1 MMQPP
6 LSQVPGV
13 YHRRL
18 GDFVVTALSDGYVDA
33 GFEVMRN
40 ITPDEARA
48 ILARDFRRSPPRIAV
63 NAFAVHA
70 KGRLIL
76 IETGS
81 GASMGPTAGWLPR
94 NLAAA
99 GIDPAHVDTI
109 LLTHMHP
116 DHSNGLADE
125 SGKACFESAEV
136 VAHENEIAHWFDDGR
151 MATAT
156 ERQRIRYFEA
166 ARRQLAPYRNRVRR
180 IGAGEVVPGIT
191 AIPIPGHTPGH
202 TAYLIESAGEALIVW
217 GDTVHVP
224 EIQVARPDVTMEFDT
239 DPGAAAARRRR
250 IFDMAATDGL
260 LIGGMHVHF
269 PGFARLTRRD
279 GGYALVP
286 EAWAFEVGDPTG

>member
-1 MMQPP
+1 MRQPP
-6 LSQVPGV
+6 AHQVPGI

-33 GFEVMRN
+33 GLEVMRD
-40 ITPDEARA
+40 ITPDAATE

-63 NAFAVHA
+63 NAFAVYA
-70 KGRLIL
+70 NGRLIL

-94 NLAAA
+94 SLAAA
-99 GIDPAHVDTI
+99 GIDPGQVDTI

-125 SGKACFESAEV
+125 SGAARFPCAEI
-136 VAHENEIAHWFDDGR
+136 VAHENEIAHWLDDGR
-151 MATAT
+151 MAQAS

-166 ARRQLAPYRNRVRR
+166 ARRQLAPYRGRVRR
-180 IGAGEVVPGIT
+180 IGAGEILPGIT

-202 TAYLIESAGEALIVW
+202 TAYLVESAGEALIVW

-239 DPGAAAARRRR
+239 DPAAAAAMRRRV
-250 IFDMAATDGL
+250 FDMAVADRL
-260 LIGGMHVHF
+260 LIGGMHLHF
-269 PGFARLTRRD
+269 PGFARLTRRG

-286 EAWAFEVGDPTG
+286 DAWTFEVGDPSG